1 MLSGKEREQFRSEAD
16 QLLATEAMQLVMIS
30 QRAEADAETTA
41 CNQRAI
47 SMRVWSWLYN
57 LMHFAQFD
65 YFGHVEGRS
74 GKYKMI

>member
-1 MLSGKEREQFRSEAD
+1 VLSGKEREQFRSEAD

-47 SMRVWSWLYN
+47 SMRV
-57 LMHFAQFD
+57 
-65 YFGHVEGRS
+65 
-74 GKYKMI
+74 